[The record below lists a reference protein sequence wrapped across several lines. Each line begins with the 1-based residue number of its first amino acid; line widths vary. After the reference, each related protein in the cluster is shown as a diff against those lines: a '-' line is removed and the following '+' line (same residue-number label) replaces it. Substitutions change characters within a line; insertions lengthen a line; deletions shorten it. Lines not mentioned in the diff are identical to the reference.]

1 MHNILKY
8 PGMSQVLFEQQTA
21 EAYAQYSAKA
31 AQKAKEN
38 PTDENARS
46 KADYYALE
54 ATKMAQA
61 AKEAQE
67 AAAKQAAQ
75 EAAAKQAAQEAAA
88 KQAAQEAAA
97 KVPQKLTSYEEHHPI
112 TINTLIKQPMPSGES
127 NTQLRK
133 IEDSIRSDTLE
144 SEELFATL
152 FGRVNWSGMKARSL
166 APTERKEE
174 GKQEKREERIEEST
188 PPPFVSSKRYEEG
201 SIKINPYLLKVD
213 VTTNKNILT

>member
-61 AKEAQE
+61 AKE
-67 AAAKQAAQ
+67 
-75 EAAAKQAAQEAAA
+75 AQEAAA

-213 VTTNKNILT
+213 VTTIINLNLKP

>member
-1 MHNILKY
+1 
-8 PGMSQVLFEQQTA
+8 MSQVLFEQQTA

-61 AKEAQE
+61 AKE
-67 AAAKQAAQ
+67 
-75 EAAAKQAAQEAAA
+75 AQEAAA

-213 VTTNKNILT
+213 VTTIINLNLKP